1 MTHPVFLQAG
11 RQGLLA
17 AAAAA
22 AQAVIHQERQTRQI
36 AGILEQRK
44 EWKEDRRRRQH
55 HRHDS
60 SGRRKH
66 AVQKRSGQPSRESC
80 RLRRL
85 PEQRAQRVKAALQK
99 RRWRICAAHRQ
110 PEHQKQ
116 QRRNAQPA
124 RQPSRQETV
133 HAGLPRGVGA
143 PLRRPH
149 HARGNLLRAM
159 YNALLR
165 GLRRSRRF
173 LRCSRLR
180 PFKSAAAA
188 RSRAFKAIRHIA
200 DALQQRVKPFAA
212 ARRRPH
218 DRDAQLPFQ
227 RMQIDLDLH
236 FFCLVKQ
243 IHTDDQLRRQLH
255 QLQNQMQIPFETGRV
270 AHRDHTLRLPAADEL
285 RRHPLLLRAAGER
298 VGTRQIDQHIPLRL
312 VFKRSLRDGD
322 RFPRPVSGVLLPS
335 GQRVEDRALSNIRVS
350 GQRKDARLRV
360 IAPEGAGLPR
370 RTSAD
375 RLRRQSHGASGLTVI
390 FSASFRRMATEAP
403 RIS

>member
-116 QRRNAQPA
+116 QCRNAQPA

-143 PLRRPH
+143 SLRRLH
-149 HARGNLLRAM
+149 HARGDLLRTM

-173 LRCSRLR
+173 LRSSLRL
-180 PFKSAAAA
+180 FKSAAAA
-188 RSRAFKAIRHIA
+188 RSRTFKAIRHIA

-255 QLQNQMQIPFETGRV
+255 QLQNQMQVPFETGRV

-298 VGTRQIDQHIPLRL
+298 VGARQIDQHIPLRL

-360 IAPEGAGLPR
+360 IATKGSGLPR

-390 FSASFRRMATEAP
+390 FSASFRRMATDAP

>member
-36 AGILEQRK
+36 AGILKQRK

-55 HRHDS
+55 HRHDP

-66 AVQKRSGQPSRESC
+66 AVQKRRSQPSRESC

-143 PLRRPH
+143 SLRRLH
-149 HARGNLLRAM
+149 HARGDLLRTM

-165 GLRRSRRF
+165 GLRCSRRF
-173 LRCSRLR
+173 LRSSLRL
-180 PFKSAAAA
+180 FKNAAAA

-270 AHRDHTLRLPAADEL
+270 AHRDHALRLPAADEL

-335 GQRVEDRALSNIRVS
+335 GQRVEDRALSDIRVS

-360 IAPEGAGLPR
+360 IAPEDSDLPR
-370 RTSAD
+370 RTSAG

>member
-44 EWKEDRRRRQH
+44 ERKEDRRWRQH

-66 AVQKRSGQPSRESC
+66 AVQKRSGQPSREPC

-99 RRWRICAAHRQ
+99 RRRRICAAHRQ

-124 RQPSRQETV
+124 RQPPRQETV
-133 HAGLPRGVGA
+133 HAGLSRGVGA
-143 PLRRPH
+143 SLRRLH
-149 HARGNLLRAM
+149 HARGDLLRTM

-173 LRCSRLR
+173 LRSSLRL
-180 PFKSAAAA
+180 FKSAAAA

-243 IHTDDQLRRQLH
+243 IHADDQLRRQLH

-270 AHRDHTLRLPAADEL
+270 AHRDHALRLPAADEL

-312 VFKRSLRDGD
+312 VFKRSLRNGD

-335 GQRVEDRALSNIRVS
+335 GQRVEDRALSDIRVS

-360 IAPEGAGLPR
+360 IAPEDTGLPR
-370 RTSAD
+370 RTSAG
-375 RLRRQSHGASGLTVI
+375 RLRRQSHGASGMTVI
-390 FSASFRRMATEAP
+390 FSASFRRMATDAP